1 MNRPFPIIQER
12 VEKSPFKNTKTLKNV
27 LMRYKAGETIGFT
40 YISSLKS
47 MGLIPRSN
55 GDYQLGEKYATVGSK

>member
-12 VEKSPFKNTKTLKNV
+12 VEKSPFKNTTTLKSV

-40 YISSLKS
+40 YTSSLKS
-47 MGLIPRSN
+47 MGLIPRSS
-55 GDYQLGEKYATVGSK
+55 GVYQLGEKYATVG